1 MAFLRL
7 DLGWRQAI
15 ALTVALWLFVGIIY
29 LPILIERHPH
39 DGWGSIA
46 LDLMTIFVSMLVAMP
61 LYAIFRATQD
71 WPAVK
76 LRLVMA
82 ASVAGAA
89 VVQTLFDFQFTQ
101 FVASNF
107 QSSWLTMPSG
117 STRFY
122 GAIFN
127 YVCVFGVKVSL
138 FNLSVGRLRVAEQR
152 RDLAIAQSAAQQAQ
166 LAALRFQLN
175 PHFLFNTLN
184 AISAMIV
191 TRRNAEAEQMTE
203 RLSGFLRASLASD
216 PTELIPLEEELGLME
231 DYLDIESV
239 RFGDRM
245 DVRIDC
251 APEATD
257 LLVPGFLLQPLVEN
271 AVKYG
276 VSRSRGTTCVRVI
289 ARVTGEQLE
298 LTVDDDALP
307 VEAAGDGTSTGTGTG
322 LRNVR
327 RRLDALYGPA
337 GTIEA
342 GPREGGYRVVI
353 RLPAR
358 AAD

>member
-1 MAFLRL
+1 MAAARP
-7 DLGWRQAI
+7 DPGWRQAI

-46 LDLMTIFVSMLVAMP
+46 LDLTTIFVSMLVAMP
-61 LYAIFRATQD
+61 LYAVFRATQD
-71 WPAVK
+71 WPAVR
-76 LRLVMA
+76 LRLMMA
-82 ASVAGAA
+82 GSVAAA
-89 VVQTLFDFQFTQ
+89 AIVQTLFDFQFTR

-107 QSSWLTMPSG
+107 QSSWSALPHG

-127 YVCVFGVKVSL
+127 YVCVFGVNVTL
-138 FNLSVGRLRVAEQR
+138 FNLSVARSRVAEQR
-152 RDLAIAQSAAQQAQ
+152 RDLAMAQSAAQQAQ

-191 TRRNAEAEQMTE
+191 TGRNAAAEQMTE
-203 RLSGFLRASLASD
+203 RLAGFLRASLASD
-216 PTELIPLEEELGLME
+216 PTELIPLEEELGLVA
-231 DYLDIESV
+231 DYLDIESI

-276 VSRSRGTTCVRVI
+276 VSRTRGTTCVRVI
-289 ARVTGEQLE
+289 ARVAGDRLE
-298 LTVDDDALP
+298 LTVDDNGHPD
-307 VEAAGDGTSTGTGTG
+307 EAAGSGTGTGTGTG

-327 RRLDALYGPA
+327 HRLDALYGAA
-337 GTIEA
+337 GTIAA
-342 GPREGGYRVVI
+342 GPRDGGYRVTI